1 MTLPIILLVILLLLA
16 ALTAWRVWGGPAS
29 GATGDALE
37 SRRLLAEMEARLKQE
52 NQSGMAGQLAPVN
65 TALGQLQTGM
75 AESREQILRQ
85 QAETLAV
92 RFEQLGT
99 AMQNALR
106 DARAEQALRM
116 DALQGGVEKRLGAI
130 QASNEERL
138 EKMRQTVD
146 EKLHAT
152 LEKRL
157 GESFKLVSERLE
169 QVQRGLG
176 EMQSLAQDVGG
187 LKRVLSGV
195 KTRGILGEEQLRELL
210 ADHLTPDQYAA
221 NFRPGEGREAVEF
234 AVRLP
239 GDGEAPLWLPIDAKF
254 PVEDYDRLRAAQDA
268 GDGDAARECEK
279 ALETRI
285 LGEAKRIR
293 SKYVV
298 PPLTTD
304 FALMFLPFEGL
315 YAEVLRRPGLH
326 QRIRHE
332 HQVTVTGPSTLSAFL
347 GALRYGFATLAIN
360 HQSREIFTVL
370 TEVREEFGKF
380 GDWLDKVQEKIDDAG
395 REMEKITT
403 RSKAM
408 DRRLKKIDALPA
420 PEGVEK
426 PPVLE
431 LVPGEKKES

>member
-1 MTLPIILLVILLLLA
+1 MTSLIVALLLLLV
-16 ALTAWRVWGGPAS
+16 ALTLWIALRPARAA
-29 GATGDALE
+29 GAADAAE
-37 SRRLLAEMEARLKQE
+37 SRRLLQEMETRLKQDHM
-52 NQSGMAGQLAPVN
+52 NGVSGQLAPVN
-65 TALGQLQTGM
+65 AALGQLQAGL

-85 QAETLAV
+85 QAETMAA
-92 RFEQLGT
+92 RFEQLSV
-99 AMQNALR
+99 ALQSALR
-106 DARAEQALRM
+106 DARAEQAKNLE
-116 DALQGGVEKRLGAI
+116 ALGGKVELRLGVI
-130 QASNEERL
+130 QADNEKKLEQIRL
-138 EKMRQTVD
+138 TVD

-239 GDGEAPLWLPIDAKF
+239 GDGDAPLWLPIDAKF

-268 GDGDAARECEK
+268 GNAEAVREHEK

-285 LGEAKRIR
+285 LAEAKRIR

-420 PEGVEK
+420 PEGADK
-426 PPVLE
+426 PPILE